1 MQLCKYQKLYG
12 MVHAFHRGVTLI
24 ELVVVIAIMVILS
37 GISVQQWGLY
47 TRKSKTAEA
56 KTNLL
61 AVYAAQESYKQ
72 TCGTYYPDL
81 KVIGA
86 IPEGKIHYN
95 IGTAEIP
102 LEYRG
107 NHKMDNDFQAGKTEY
122 GCLTG
127 GVNCSPGTATICE
140 NSPGTDGCCTLR
152 LETVC
157 AEGENRF
164 KNNKEYPCFWN
175 QSRNFVKDSSGP
187 GSFGETI
194 DNTWSNVVLMT
205 NRRGGVQHRAKQP
218 RYVIHAIADL
228 KNNKD
233 PDQYDVWTINHQK
246 VLQQAQDGVN

>member
-95 IGTAEIP
+95 IGSKNVP
-102 LEYRG
+102 L
-107 NHKMDNDFQAGKTEY
+107 HKPQRQDDDFATTPEY

-127 GVNCSPGTATICE
+127 GVNCSPGSATICE
-140 NSPGTDGCCTLR
+140 DSPTAGCCTVR

-157 AEGENRF
+157 AEGENTF

-175 QSRNFVKDSSGP
+175 QSRNFVKGSSGP
-187 GSFGETI
+187 GSFG
-194 DNTWSNVVLMT
+194 
-205 NRRGGVQHRAKQP
+205 
-218 RYVIHAIADL
+218 
-228 KNNKD
+228 KND
-233 PDQYDVWTINHQK
+233 
-246 VLQQAQDGVN
+246 